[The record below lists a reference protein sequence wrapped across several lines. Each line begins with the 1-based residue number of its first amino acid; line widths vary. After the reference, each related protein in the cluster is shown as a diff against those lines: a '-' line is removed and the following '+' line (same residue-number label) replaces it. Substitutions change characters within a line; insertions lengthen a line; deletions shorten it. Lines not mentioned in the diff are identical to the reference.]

1 MSLDGH
7 KKTLGQA
14 NDEIVSALM
23 GLDDNVRQTAIIA
36 ACAAV
41 GVDTPIAKARESNS
55 ETEKETSST
64 SESNLSDIRTLTTQ
78 KSPKSAIE
86 MACVVAYYLRHV
98 VPESERKSEIGFAD
112 IEPYF
117 TQAGFP
123 LPKAPRQVLVDSKAA
138 GYFDTTG
145 RGAYKLNPVG
155 HNLVAHTLP
164 RAASATSVGRKG
176 AKKNKATRRPR
187 KIRKK

>member
-14 NDEIVSALM
+14 IDEIVSALM

-86 MACVVAYYLRHV
+86 MACVVAFYLRHV
-98 VPESERKSEIGFAD
+98 VPES
-112 IEPYF
+112 
-117 TQAGFP
+117 
-123 LPKAPRQVLVDSKAA
+123 V
-138 GYFDTTG
+138 
-145 RGAYKLNPVG
+145 
-155 HNLVAHTLP
+155 
-164 RAASATSVGRKG
+164 
-176 AKKNKATRRPR
+176 
-187 KIRKK
+187 